1 MCTCVCT
8 RVYMMWV
15 GYVWCMYMRA
25 RVCMCVYM
33 CVLCA
38 MCVVCAL
45 CVVLGGVDGE
55 QGQETGDHAKGR
67 SAWGSGGPGLL
78 RTLVGGWWAVGGG
91 YGPLPGGSLPAPSL

>member
-45 CVVLGGVDGE
+45 CVVTCSLKTSNPKAGTLISNFGKIFFFLNSQSPE
-55 QGQETGDHAKGR
+55 SAKIQFK
-67 SAWGSGGPGLL
+67 
-78 RTLVGGWWAVGGG
+78 
-91 YGPLPGGSLPAPSL
+91 